1 MVCVALHAC
10 VVSLLLFDCFACFFV
25 IALSFVCAV
34 LHDGLRLV
42 CVLSVMLLVS
52 MVRHY
57 FILFGCR

>member
-1 MVCVALHAC
+1 M
-10 VVSLLLFDCFACFFV
+10 

-52 MVRHY
+52 MVRP
-57 FILFGCR
+57 ILFYLGALVV